1 MHCPKCQT
9 LIPENAAACPVCGY
23 DVALYRSFL
32 GMKQNAAA
40 LKNDVFA
47 LFKQFDL
54 LQQRFTQ
61 FEELLTGT
69 KETGAISFD
78 IDEIAVTPE
87 KQPPLGQKTGFFRK
101 KPAST
106 NAEISLHDQHPA
118 PPPSTEEETGF
129 FRKNPVSNT
138 EITFGQ
144 KWLLI
149 AGVIVTVLG
158 VGWFLKYSFDQNWIG
173 PAGRVALAYL
183 GGIAFL
189 AGGELFRR
197 RDFGIFGL
205 YLIGGGIAILY
216 FATFA
221 AFQIYHLIPQSLAFL
236 VMILITTLAGIL
248 SLIHDTKWLAA
259 LGLIG
264 GFLTPVILST
274 GQDNQLVLMSY
285 MTILNAGILTIAFF
299 KQWRLLNYLGFFF
312 TWLLFTGWMF
322 AHYHESKFWITFIF
336 LNIFFLTYAV
346 APFAYHLVKGHGKRL
361 SGLRIIVPNSFI
373 GLGYS
378 YVLIEEHFQ
387 MEYVSIVTLVYA
399 AIFLW
404 MAQFIYRRNREQI
417 GAFVML
423 LAEAMIFLVIT
434 IPLLFSQH
442 WITVFWAIQATVLLW
457 AAVKLDNKWLYGS
470 SSVLLAITLAKF
482 FWYDYPEI
490 FDLRLPSMYF
500 GPNYTHHL
508 LERFI
513 TSGTVLTALLLSALL
528 VTRSRNRESVFRRI
542 ALPLLWGGFIA
553 ILFIV
558 LNAEVAAY
566 FHDYGSQARFAAI
579 SVLWTL
585 FSLLMMIFGFS
596 FNLSVLRKAAIA
608 LFAITMLKVFLLD
621 MANVSTPY
629 RVVSFLVLG
638 LMLIGASYLYH
649 RFKERI
655 LPPEE

>member
-1 MHCPKCQT
+1 MRCPKCQT
-9 LIPENAAACPVCGY
+9 LMPENAAACPACGH

-32 GMKQNAAA
+32 EMKQNAAT
-40 LKNDVFA
+40 LKNDAFA

-61 FEELLTGT
+61 FEELLTET

-78 IDEIAVTPE
+78 IEEIADTPE
-87 KQPPLGQKTGFFRK
+87 KQPTPEVSE
-101 KPAST
+101 KPTPKAT
-106 NAEISLHDQHPA
+106 ISLKEPR
-118 PPPSTEEETGF
+118 PTSPPSSAKTTQE
-129 FRKNPVSNT
+129 KQQS

-183 GGIAFL
+183 GGIIFL
-189 AGGELFRR
+189 GGGELFRR
-197 RDFGIFGL
+197 KDFDIFGL

-248 SLIHDTKWLAA
+248 ALVYDTKWLVV

-274 GQDNQLVLMSY
+274 GQDNQFVLMSY
-285 MTILNAGILTIAFF
+285 MTILNAGILSIAFF

-322 AHYHESKFWITFIF
+322 AHYNESKFWMTFIF

-346 APFAYHLVKGHGKRL
+346 SPFAYHLVKGHGKRL

-378 YVLIEEHFQ
+378 YILIEEHFQ
-387 MEYVSIVTLVYA
+387 VEYVSIVTLVYA

-470 SSVLLAITLAKF
+470 FSVLLALTLAKF

-490 FDLRLPSMYF
+490 FDLRLPDMSFWPGYL
-500 GPNYTHHL
+500 HRL

-513 TSGTVLTALLLSALL
+513 TSGTVLAALLLSALM
-528 VTRSRNRESVFRRI
+528 VTRSSNRKSGFQQA
-542 ALPLLWGGFIA
+542 ALPVLWGGFIIA
-553 ILFIV
+553 LFLV
-558 LNAEVAAY
+558 LNVETAAY

-579 SVLWTL
+579 SVLWTM

-596 FNLSVLRKAAIA
+596 FNLSILRKAAIA
-608 LFAITMLKVFLLD
+608 LFAVTMLKVFLLD

>member
-9 LIPENAAACPVCGY
+9 LIPENAAVCPACGY
-23 DVALYRSFL
+23 DAALYRSFL

-40 LKNDVFA
+40 LKNDAFA

-61 FEELLTGT
+61 FEDLLTG
-69 KETGAISFD
+69 KEANNSITFD
-78 IDEIAVTPE
+78 IDEIAAAPE
-87 KQPPLGQKTGFFRK
+87 LP
-101 KPAST
+101 
-106 NAEISLHDQHPA
+106 
-118 PPPSTEEETGF
+118 PPPSQETRF
-129 FRKNPVSNT
+129 FRKNPVSEAEKQQS

-149 AGVIVTVLG
+149 AGVIITVLG

-189 AGGELFRR
+189 AGGEFFRR
-197 RDFGIFGL
+197 KDFDIFGL

-221 AFQIYHLIPQSLAFL
+221 AFQIYHLLPQFLAFL

-248 SLIHDTKWLAA
+248 SLIHDTKWLAT

-274 GQDNQLVLMSY
+274 GQDNQFVLMSY
-285 MTILNAGILTIAFF
+285 MTILNAGIFTIAFF

-322 AHYHESKFWITFIF
+322 AHYTESKFWITFVF
-336 LNIFFLTYAV
+336 LNIFFLSYAV
-346 APFAYHLVKGHGKRL
+346 APFAYHFVKGHSQRL
-361 SGLRIIVPNSFI
+361 AGLRIIVPNSFI
-373 GLGYS
+373 GFGYS
-378 YVLIEEHFQ
+378 YMMIEEHFQ
-387 MEYVSIVTLVYA
+387 VEYVSIVTLAYA

-442 WITVFWAIQATVLLW
+442 WISVFWAIQATVLLW
-457 AAVKLDNKWLYGS
+457 AAVKLDNTWLYS
-470 SSVLLAITLAKF
+470 SFSVLLVLTLAKF
-482 FWYDYPEI
+482 FWYDYPQI
-490 FDLRLPSMYF
+490 FDLRLPELSF
-500 GPNYTHHL
+500 WPNYLHRL

-513 TSGTVLTALLLSALL
+513 TSGTVLAALLLSALQ
-528 VTRSRNRESVFRRI
+528 VTRSRRHDSAFRRI
-542 ALPLLWGGFIA
+542 AMPILWGSFIV

-558 LNAEVAAY
+558 LNVETAACFY
-566 FHDYGSQARFAAI
+566 DYGSQARFAAI

-585 FSLLMMIFGFS
+585 FSLLLMVFGFS
-596 FNLSVLRKAAIA
+596 FNLSELRKAAIA
-608 LFAITMLKVFLLD
+608 LFAATMLKVFLLD
-621 MANVSTPY
+621 MAHVSTPY

-638 LMLIGASYLYH
+638 VILIGASYLYH

-655 LPPEE
+655 LPPEEVE

>member
-1 MHCPKCQT
+1 MQCPKCQT
-9 LIPENAAACPVCGY
+9 LIPERAATCPTCGY
-23 DVALYRSFL
+23 DIALYRSFL
-32 GMKQNAAA
+32 EMKQNAAT
-40 LKNDVFA
+40 LKNDAFA

-54 LQQRFTQ
+54 LQQRFTL
-61 FEELLTGT
+61 FEALLTGAQ
-69 KETGAISFD
+69 KTGAISFD

-87 KQPPLGQKTGFFRK
+87 KQPTPKVSE
-101 KPAST
+101 KPAPKAT
-106 NAEISLHDQHPA
+106 ISLHEPRPASA
-118 PPPSTEEETGF
+118 PPSAKTPQEKQQS
-129 FRKNPVSNT
+129 

-149 AGVIVTVLG
+149 AGVIITVLG

-183 GGIAFL
+183 GGIVFL
-189 AGGELFRR
+189 VGGELFRR
-197 RDFGIFGL
+197 KDFDIFGL

-221 AFQIYHLIPQSLAFL
+221 AFQIYHLLPQSLAFL
-236 VMILITTLAGIL
+236 VMIFITALAGIL
-248 SLIHDTKWLAA
+248 ALVYNTKWLAV

-274 GQDNQLVLMSY
+274 GQDNQFVLMSY
-285 MTILNAGILTIAFF
+285 MTILNAGILTLAFF

-322 AHYHESKFWITFIF
+322 THYTESKFWMTFTF
-336 LNIFFLTYAV
+336 LNIFFLIYAV
-346 APFAYHLVKGHGKRL
+346 TPFAYHLVKGHGKRL
-361 SGLRIIVPNSFI
+361 SGLRLIVPNSFI

-378 YVLIEEHFQ
+378 YVLIEQRFRV
-387 MEYVSIVTLVYA
+387 EYVSIVTLVYA

-404 MAQFIYRRNREQI
+404 MAQVIYRRNREQI

-470 SSVLLAITLAKF
+470 FSVLLAITLAKF
-482 FWYDYPEI
+482 FWYDYPEV
-490 FDLRLPSMYF
+490 FNLRLPSMYF
-500 GPNYTHHL
+500 GPSYMHHL

-513 TSGTVLTALLLSALL
+513 TSGAVLAALLLSALM
-528 VTRSRNRESVFRRI
+528 VTRSRNRKSAFLQI
-542 ALPLLWGGFIA
+542 MLPLLWGGFI
-553 ILFIV
+553 IV
-558 LNAEVAAY
+558 LFLVLNVETAAY

-585 FSLLMMIFGFS
+585 FSLLLMIFGFS

-608 LFAITMLKVFLLD
+608 LFAVTMLKVFLLD

>member
-9 LIPENAAACPVCGY
+9 LIPDHAAVCPSCGY

-32 GMKQNAAA
+32 EMKQDVAS
-40 LKNDVFA
+40 LKSDSFA

-54 LQQRFTQ
+54 LQQRFMQ
-61 FEELLTGT
+61 FEDLLTGT
-69 KETGAISFD
+69 PERGSISFD
-78 IDEIAVTPE
+78 IDEIAVTAE
-87 KQPPLGQKTGFFRK
+87 KQPPPEQ
-101 KPAST
+101 
-106 NAEISLHDQHPA
+106 
-118 PPPSTEEETGF
+118 ETGF
-129 FRKNPVSNT
+129 FRKNPVSPKAKISLHDHRPT
-138 EITFGQ
+138 PAPSPAKTLQEKQQSEISFGQ

-149 AGVIVTVLG
+149 AGVIITVLG

-183 GGIAFL
+183 GGVVFL
-189 AGGELFRR
+189 GGGELFRR
-197 RDFGIFGL
+197 KNFDIFGL

-248 SLIHDTKWLAA
+248 ALVYDTKWLTV

-274 GQDNQLVLMSY
+274 GRDNQLVLMSY

-322 AHYHESKFWITFIF
+322 AHYAESKFWITFIF
-336 LNIFFLTYAV
+336 LNIFFLIYAV
-346 APFAYHLVKGHGKRL
+346 APFAYHLVKGHGKCL
-361 SGLRIIVPNSFI
+361 SGIRIIVPNSFI

-387 MEYVSIVTLVYA
+387 MEYVSIVTLAYA

-434 IPLLFSQH
+434 IPFLFSQH
-442 WITVFWAIQATVLLW
+442 WITVFWAIQAAVLLW

-470 SSVLLAITLAKF
+470 FSVLLVMTLAKF

-490 FDLRLPSMYF
+490 FDLVLPGMSFWPGYMHRLF
-500 GPNYTHHL
+500 
-508 LERFI
+508 ERLM
-513 TSGTVLTALLLSALL
+513 TSAAILAALLLSAIM
-528 VTRSRNRESVFRRI
+528 VTRSRNRESVFRQS
-542 ALPLLWGGFIA
+542 AQPLLWGD
-553 ILFIV
+553 L
-558 LNAEVAAY
+558 L
-566 FHDYGSQARFAAI
+566 
-579 SVLWTL
+579 
-585 FSLLMMIFGFS
+585 SLCFWC
-596 FNLSVLRKAAIA
+596 
-608 LFAITMLKVFLLD
+608 
-621 MANVSTPY
+621 
-629 RVVSFLVLG
+629 
-638 LMLIGASYLYH
+638 
-649 RFKERI
+649 
-655 LPPEE
+655 